1 VGTVSTILFVAGC
14 LVCSAGILIA
24 VRHVATAPPRYA
36 RPVRMDF
43 DGPPRS
49 PHEGA
54 DLGIALI
61 CAGAAMLLAAAYRLV

>member
-1 VGTVSTILFVAGC
+1 MTVSTFLFGVGC
-14 LVCSAGILIA
+14 LLVSAGILIA
-24 VRHVATAPPRYA
+24 ARHVVTAPPRYA

-54 DLGIALI
+54 DFGIALI
-61 CAGAAMLLAAAYRLV
+61 SAGAALLLAAAYRLV